1 MIGVKMKKFLLI
13 SLVLFSM
20 FFLAGCNFEMNS
32 EIYLSDVYGLL
43 ENPELSLFV
52 PTTIKLEIVSEDNF
66 KQYKDRIT
74 DILSDYFGEVSNIRY
89 EEENLSGFYV
99 GDIEVPLLLEKSL
112 ESIVS
117 FSVDKVGNLIMNF
130 DEENFNVLAKTIL
143 EEFFYSFD
151 PKDLFFNITLINDM
165 KRDINIEVQ
174 GVYINGRPYPFL
186 EKIVLKNR
194 QKLVITFSNVLKDYM
209 IREGKVSFVKIYW

>member
-1 MIGVKMKKFLLI
+1 MKKFLLI

-130 DEENFNVLAKTIL
+130 DEENFNVLDKKQ
-143 EEFFYSFD
+143 F
-151 PKDLFFNITLINDM
+151 
-165 KRDINIEVQ
+165 
-174 GVYINGRPYPFL
+174 
-186 EKIVLKNR
+186 
-194 QKLVITFSNVLKDYM
+194 
-209 IREGKVSFVKIYW
+209 